1 MKMLKTSVIIV
12 SFLSV
17 INLVA
22 QEYKPLQSRK
32 LTLNCKDGC
41 GATDASGNVIIPK
54 KYSQIDYIDLGFYAV
69 EDKHRKII
77 FNELGQLVLEIDS
90 CEYLSNFINGIAS
103 FKVKDKFGFIDEKGN
118 IIVQPKYDNHN
129 NYSNDLTISYPIN
142 NYRYLD
148 ENGVVKIE
156 SKSSLHPKGFFSEGL
171 AAVKLNNKMGFIDK
185 TGSEVI
191 PIIYD
196 FVYNFSDGLALVGLN
211 GIQSFIDKTGQVVFE
226 MKVDCSTKSGTA
238 KASGYFT
245 EGIAPVF
252 CNGKWGFI
260 DKKGALIIPLKY
272 NNASNFSNGLAL
284 VSLNNKSGFID
295 NSGKEIIAIN
305 YDYGWNF
312 SDGLARMNNGGKLS
326 KNLDVIK
333 GTWIFINTNGEIVF
347 SLTDVERVDD
357 FIEGKAKV
365 YSKKEGYYYIDQSGN
380 RIK

>member
-1 MKMLKTSVIIV
+1 
-12 SFLSV
+12 
-17 INLVA
+17 
-22 QEYKPLQSRK
+22 
-32 LTLNCKDGC
+32 
-41 GATDASGNVIIPK
+41 
-54 KYSQIDYIDLGFYAV
+54 
-69 EDKHRKII
+69 
-77 FNELGQLVLEIDS
+77 
-90 CEYLSNFINGIAS
+90 
-103 FKVKDKFGFIDEKGN
+103 
-118 IIVQPKYDNHN
+118 
-129 NYSNDLTISYPIN
+129 
-142 NYRYLD
+142 
-148 ENGVVKIE
+148 
-156 SKSSLHPKGFFSEGL
+156 
-171 AAVKLNNKMGFIDK
+171 MGFIDK

-191 PIIYD
+191 PITYD
-196 FVYNFSDGLALVGLN
+196 YAYNFSDGLALVGLN
-211 GIQSFIDKTGQVVFE
+211 GVQSFIDKTGQVVFE

-295 NSGKEIIAIN
+295 NSGKEIIAIK

-326 KNLDVIK
+326 KNLEVIK
-333 GTWIFINTNGEIVF
+333 GTWFFMNTNGEIIF
-347 SLTDVERVDD
+347 TLTDVERVDD

-365 YSKKEGYYYIDQSGN
+365 YSKKDGYYYIDQSGN